1 VFKTAITRKMHFNA
15 AHRLYNKDWSDDN
28 NEEVF
33 GKCNNPY
40 YHGHN
45 YELEIKVIGNI
56 NPKTGFVVDVKE
68 LKRIVNEKV
77 IHPFDHRN
85 LNVEVSDFQSLN
97 PTVEN
102 IAKIIYDKILPELS
116 EELELKITLYET
128 PRNYAEYPA

>member
-1 VFKTAITRKMHFNA
+1 MHFNA
-15 AHRLYNKDWSDDN
+15 AHRLYNKEWSDEN
-28 NEEVF
+28 NEDVF

-45 YELEIKVIGNI
+45 YELEIKVIGQI
-56 NPKTGFVVDVKE
+56 NPLTGFVVDVKE

-77 IHPFDHRN
+77 IDQFDHKN
-85 LNVEVSDFQSLN
+85 LNVEVPDFQALN

-102 IAKIIYDKILPELS
+102 IAKIIYDKIIPELS

>member
-1 VFKTAITRKMHFNA
+1 M
-15 AHRLYNKDWSDDN
+15 
-28 NEEVF
+28 
-33 GKCNNPY
+33 
-40 YHGHN
+40 
-45 YELEIKVIGNI
+45 
-56 NPKTGFVVDVKE
+56 
-68 LKRIVNEKV
+68 NEKV

-102 IAKIIYDKILPELS
+102 IAKVIYDKILPELD